1 MKRIICC
8 LLIVVFCVMC
18 CVVSVSAV
26 EVDENLTDSA
36 YTPDMLR
43 YGDVDLD
50 GSVSGIDTVYTM
62 RYIVGLHKSAH
73 MFLADVDNDGFV
85 TIMDV
90 TQMQRYLVG
99 IRAREYGDC
108 TGVYSDSNKISVAK
122 SVYWT
127 VMSHFD
133 GNFFYVPDGKRGPV
147 SDESVAACLT
157 YLDKGITRDADLGL
171 TSYVSGDFDVGIW
184 LNLIFHDWDA
194 VLAGEKDVHMVD
206 AMKDWTADKRGLY
219 YCLRAFCD
227 KMDKPVAEQDYRIA
241 NYYYHCIQDWFGDS

>member
-18 CVVSVSAV
+18 CVISVSAV
-26 EVDENLTDSA
+26 EVDEDLTDSA

-50 GSVSGIDTVYTM
+50 GSVSGIDIVYTM

-99 IRAREYGDC
+99 MKAREYGDS
-108 TGVYSDSNKISVAK
+108 TGV
-122 SVYWT
+122 
-127 VMSHFD
+127 
-133 GNFFYVPDGKRGPV
+133 
-147 SDESVAACLT
+147 
-157 YLDKGITRDADLGL
+157 L
-171 TSYVSGDFDVGIW
+171 TSTYKDGVID
-184 LNLIFHDWDA
+184 
-194 VLAGEKDVHMVD
+194 DVHDCITTHFGFLGYGHEDSLSYEAEAAFLTIFDTIINQDTRRDTHEALSLTHMYFRDPFYD
-206 AMKDWTADKRGLY
+206 APSDMPHVKKLMRAYTDSGLSLYECLEHMTA
-219 YCLRAFCD
+219 
-227 KMDKPVAEQDYRIA
+227 
-241 NYYYHCIQDWFGDS
+241 

>member
-18 CVVSVSAV
+18 CVISVSAV
-26 EVDENLTDSA
+26 EVDEDLTDSA

-90 TQMQRYLVG
+90 TQIQRYLVG
-99 IRAREYGDC
+99 LKAVEYGDC
-108 TGVYSDSNKISVAK
+108 TGVYSDSNKISVAQ
-122 SVYWT
+122 SVYWN
-127 VMSHFD
+127 VISRF
-133 GNFFYVPDGKRGPV
+133 GFFNPLYRKRGPV
-147 SDESVAACLT
+147 SDEGVAACLT
-157 YLDKGITRDADLGL
+157 YLDKGITHEGDLGL
-171 TSYVSGDFDVGIW
+171 TSFTKNDSDVGVW
-184 LNLIFHDWDA
+184 LSTIFHDWPDA
-194 VLAGEKDVHMVD
+194 VLAGEEDVHMAD
-206 AMKDWTADKRGLY
+206 AMKDWAADKRGLY
-219 YCLRAFCD
+219 YCLRAFYN
-227 KMDKPVAEQDYRIA
+227 KMDRPVTEQDYRIA
-241 NYYYHCIQDWFGDS
+241 NYYYHCIQDWMGDS